1 MKITNKRIFA
11 LFIIFAL
18 LATSFSCISPK
29 DAFTDEEIA
38 LIHSG
43 DSTQMLRVLQTTI
56 YEDSLILR
64 KPSTRVNPGK
74 NDETLKLLIA
84 RMFLAMR
91 DTLRPGV
98 GIAAPQVGINRKV
111 IWVQRLDKEGSPFEV
126 YLNPK
131 ILQYSKLT
139 RKGFEGCL
147 SIPDCREE
155 VCRSYTI
162 MVSYTTVNGMRKT
175 EMVEGFTAVIFQHEV
190 DHLKGILFT
199 DRLTDSPPVQL
210 SSESIKVCE

>member
-1 MKITNKRIFA
+1 MKTTNNRIFA
-11 LFIIFAL
+11 LFII
-18 LATSFSCISPK
+18 LAFLAASISCIREK
-29 DAFTDEEIA
+29 DEFSEEELA

-43 DSTQMLRVLQTTI
+43 DSTQMMRVLQTTI
-56 YEDSLILR
+56 YEDSLVLR
-64 KPSTRVNPGK
+64 NPSARVNPGK
-74 NDETLKLLIA
+74 NDESLNLLIA

-147 SIPDCREE
+147 SIPYCREE

-162 MVSYTTVNGMRKT
+162 MVSYSTINGMRKT
-175 EMVEGFTAVIFQHEV
+175 EMIEGFTAVIFQHEV

-199 DRLTDSPPVQL
+199 DRLTVNPPVKL
-210 SSESIKVCE
+210 PAESVKVCE

>member
-1 MKITNKRIFA
+1 MKINKYRVYPWVLIS
-11 LFIIFAL
+11 L
-18 LATSFSCISPK
+18 LIAASLSCIRQK
-29 DAFTDEEIA
+29 DQFTAEEIA

-43 DSTQMLRVLQTTI
+43 DSTQMLRVMQTTI

-64 KPSTRVNPGK
+64 KPSARVNPGK
-74 NDETLKLLIA
+74 NDETLQLLIS
-84 RMFLAMR
+84 RMYKSMR

-98 GIAAPQVGINRKV
+98 GIAAPQVGINRRV

-131 ILQYSKLT
+131 IIQYSKLT

-162 MVSYTTVNGMRKT
+162 MVSYTTLNGLRKT
-175 EMVEGFTAVIFQHEV
+175 EMMEGFSAVIFQHEV

-199 DRLTDSPPVQL
+199 DRLQENPPVTL
-210 SSESIKVCE
+210 PPESVRLCE